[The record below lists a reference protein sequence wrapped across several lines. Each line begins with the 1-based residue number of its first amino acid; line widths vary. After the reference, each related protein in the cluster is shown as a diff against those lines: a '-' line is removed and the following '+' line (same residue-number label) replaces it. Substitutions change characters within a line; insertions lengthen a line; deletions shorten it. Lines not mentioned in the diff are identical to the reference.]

1 MSPPAARGQF
11 SRAERLARCRN
22 SFKNEAKHGISRE
35 TVEAFFGRDVRVAPD
50 PKHSRTED
58 RFLALGRSPGERPMI
73 VAFTVRAARGLKL
86 IRPISARFMHA
97 REIAARTIRD
107 DKTSAFAGVTNRYT
121 P

>member
-1 MSPPAARGQF
+1 VTVDAIDRDSG
-11 SRAERLARCRN
+11 N

-35 TVEAFFGRDVRVAPD
+35 TVEAFFGRNVRVAPD

-58 RFLALGRSPGERPMI
+58 RFLAIGRSPGERPMI

-97 REIAARTIRD
+97 REIAKYD
-107 DKTSAFAGVTNRYT
+107 QAFAKDEE
-121 P
+121 